1 MVVAV
6 VVVVAALVVAVVY
19 DDDDDDDDYLTII
32 ELTMWPYGWPC
43 VWQPTPKTADVT
55 VTKVAGYV
63 RVRIVM
69 NRWFFP
75 SYSWHSYFLR
85 YGHFV
90 E

>member
-1 MVVAV
+1 MFNHQVAAAAAAAV
-6 VVVVAALVVAVVY
+6 VVEATAVVAVVY

-55 VTKVAGYV
+55 VTKLC
-63 RVRIVM
+63 
-69 NRWFFP
+69 FF
-75 SYSWHSYFLR
+75 SYFWHSYFLR